1 MSFWIKWL
9 LSGLVVVTLL
19 TWVALS
25 VRSTAVDADLAS
37 RVRERLDAEGHNWA
51 TLKVA
56 GRVVTLNGTAPSDET
71 KALASAAAGRVWGVR
86 TVVDESGLIPL
97 AEPYRWRIER
107 TPGGVTLTGFAPSD
121 PVRGA
126 LRRVAE
132 EAFPGALFRD
142 QTELAR
148 GAPEDF
154 APAAAYVL
162 RALTAFNT
170 GHAEIIDASVSIAGV
185 APDIVAF
192 ESAEARIREGMP
204 RRMTLASLQIL
215 PPRMEPYNW
224 SAALQADGVTLSG
237 AVPNAEARAA
247 LRKMAAERF
256 PNAKVTDAM
265 IFASGE
271 PEDFAGAA
279 TFALDRLKE
288 LASGSVQLSARA
300 FTIDGVAASVDQYEA
315 TEKLLASALPNG
327 LTLADNK
334 LTPAVV
340 TPYVWKGER
349 TETGIM
355 LSGYVL
361 TQRDHDIVI
370 GAAQA
375 GMPNVA
381 IQDGIRVAAGAPK
394 MDWIGA
400 VKFGVDQLSRMRTGS
415 AAITD
420 QTYEVSGEAASSQDY
435 LVIARALEGTLPA
448 SLRLG
453 AGNVIPPKAS
463 PYRFLVQ
470 SEADR
475 VLVAGY
481 APTEADRQALLAS
494 AARKFGALPIV
505 DNIELAS
512 GAPEDFVAAAEAG
525 LQAASR
531 LAGSRVDIVDKSL
544 SVNGAA
550 LYPAA
555 ADRIKDA
562 IESAMPRGYSGVADI
577 LIAEP
582 EANLDAEQC
591 QVELRNA
598 MKLNQ
603 IAFAAGESQ
612 ILPDSDGLLDR
623 LVATIQRCPDAVI
636 EVGGHTDSDGS
647 PPKNLDLSKARAE
660 AVVSYLA
667 SAGVLRERLTAAG
680 YGETRP
686 IASNSTP
693 EGKLQNRRIEFIVRE
708 P

>member
-1 MSFWIKWL
+1 MTYWMKWL
-9 LSGLVVVTLL
+9 LSGLAVATLL
-19 TWVALS
+19 TWVAWS
-25 VRSTAVDADLAS
+25 VQSAAVDRDLAA

-51 TLKVA
+51 TLKVS
-56 GRVVTLNGTAPSDET
+56 GRVVTLNGTAPSDDT

-86 TVVDESGLIPL
+86 TVIDESGLIPL
-97 AEPYRWRIER
+97 AEPYRWRVER
-107 TPGGVTLTGFAPSD
+107 TPGGVTFSGFAPSD
-121 PVRGA
+121 PVRDA

-132 EAFPGALFRD
+132 EVFPGALFRD
-142 QTELAR
+142 QTQLAR

-154 APAAAYVL
+154 AATAAYVL
-162 RALTAFNT
+162 RALTAFGT
-170 GHAEIIDASVSIAGV
+170 GHAELVDTSVSIAGV
-185 APDIVAF
+185 APDIAAF
-192 ESAEARIREGMP
+192 ESAEARIREGLP
-204 RRMTLASLQIL
+204 RRMSLASLEIL
-215 PPRMEPYNW
+215 PPRMDPYEW
-224 SAALQADGVTLSG
+224 TAALGEGGVTLSG
-237 AVPNAEARAA
+237 GVPGAD
-247 LRKMAAERF
+247 LRKTLREAVAERF
-256 PNAKVTDAM
+256 PKAKLTDAM
-265 IFASGE
+265 VFASGE
-271 PEDFAGAA
+271 PQDFAGAA
-279 TFALDRLKE
+279 AFALDRLKE
-288 LASGSVQLSARA
+288 LASGRVTLSAGA
-300 FTIDGVAASVDQYEA
+300 FSIDGVAASVDQYEA
-315 TEKLLASALPNG
+315 TQKLLAAALPHG

-340 TPYVWKGER
+340 SPYIWKGER
-349 TETGIM
+349 TEAGIA

-361 TQRDHDIVI
+361 SQRDRDIVI
-370 GAAQA
+370 GAAKA

-381 IQDGIRVAAGAPK
+381 IKDDIRVAAGAPR

-400 VKFGVDQLSRMRTGS
+400 VKFGVDQLSRMRTGTAS
-415 AAITD
+415 ITD
-420 QTYEVSGEAASSQDY
+420 QTYEISGEAATSQDY

-470 SEADR
+470 NDADR
-475 VLVAGY
+475 VVLAGH
-481 APTEADRQALLAS
+481 APTEADRRALLVS
-494 AARKFGALPIV
+494 AGRKFGAVPIV
-505 DNIELAS
+505 DNIQLAS

-544 SVNGAA
+544 NVTGAA
-550 LYPAA
+550 FYPAA

-582 EANLDAEQC
+582 EGNLSAEEC
-591 QVELRNA
+591 QAELRNA

-603 IAFAAGESQ
+603 IAFVAGEAQ

-623 LVATIQRCPDAVI
+623 VVATVQRCPDTII

-647 PPKNLDLSKARAE
+647 PPKNLDLSRARAE
-660 AVVSYLA
+660 AVVDYLA
-667 SAGVLRERLTAAG
+667 SAGVLRERLRAVG

>member
-1 MSFWIKWL
+1 MAYWIKWL
-9 LSGLVVVTLL
+9 LSGLVVATLL
-19 TWVALS
+19 TWAAWS
-25 VRSTAVDADLAS
+25 VHSTSVDADLAS

-51 TLKVA
+51 TLRVA
-56 GRVVTLNGTAPSDET
+56 GRIVTLNGTAPSDET

-97 AEPYRWRIER
+97 AEPYIWRIER
-107 TPGGVTLTGFAPSD
+107 TPGGVTLTGFAPSE

-126 LRRVAE
+126 LRRAAE
-132 EAFPGALFRD
+132 EIFPGALLRD
-142 QTELAR
+142 QTQLAR
-148 GAPEDF
+148 GAPKDF
-154 APAAAYVL
+154 APTAAYVL
-162 RALTAFNT
+162 RALTVFTT
-170 GHAEIIDASVSIAGV
+170 GHAELTDASVAIAGV
-185 APDIVAF
+185 APDIAAF

-204 RRMTLASLQIL
+204 RGMTLASLQIL
-215 PPRMEPYNW
+215 PPRMDPYQW
-224 SAALQADGVTLSG
+224 SASLREGAVTLSG
-237 AVPNAEARAA
+237 AVPNAEAREA
-247 LRKMAAERF
+247 LRKAAAERF
-256 PNAKVTDAM
+256 PDAKMTDAM

-271 PEDFAGAA
+271 PEDFAGAVA
-279 TFALDRLKE
+279 FALDRLKE
-288 LASGSVQLSARA
+288 LATGSVQLSARA
-300 FTIDGVAASVDQYEA
+300 FTIDGESASVDQYEA
-315 TEKLLASALPNG
+315 TERLLASALPNG

-340 TPYVWKGER
+340 TPYVWNGER
-349 TETGIM
+349 TESGIV

-361 TQRDHDIVI
+361 SQRDREIVI
-370 GAAQA
+370 GAAKA
-375 GMPNVA
+375 GMPNVE
-381 IQDGIRVAAGAPK
+381 IQDGIRVAAGAPR

-400 VKFGVDQLSRMRTGS
+400 VKFGVDQLSRLRIGTAS
-415 AAITD
+415 IND
-420 QTYEVSGEAASSQDY
+420 QTYEVNGEASSSQDY
-435 LVIARALEGTLPA
+435 LVIVRALEGTLPA

-475 VLVAGY
+475 VVLAGY

-494 AARKFGALPIV
+494 AARKFGAVPIV
-505 DNIELAS
+505 DNIQLAS
-512 GAPEDFVAAAEAG
+512 GAPEDFASAAEAG

-582 EANLDAEQC
+582 EGNLDAEQC
-591 QVELRNA
+591 QVQLRNA

-603 IAFAAGESQ
+603 IAFAAGETQ
-612 ILPDSDGLLDR
+612 ILADSDGLLDR
-623 LVATIQRCPDAVI
+623 LVATIQRCPDAVV

-647 PPKNLDLSKARAE
+647 PPKNLDLSRARAE

-693 EGKLQNRRIEFIVRE
+693 EGKVQNRRIEFIVRE